1 MNCSNKPV
9 SETWLYKYWQAIQTG
24 EIMAGQDMA
33 TELDN
38 LMADLK
44 DSRYVYDTRAADL
57 KIMFIES
64 CCRLTKS
71 PYYGQPF
78 KLLLWQKAYIEV
90 LFSFK
95 MQTIDSGASWVDRFV
110 ESLLLITRKGGK
122 TELIGGL
129 SFTEMLLGRPG
140 EDIVCSGT
148 DDGTAMLAYDV
159 IDNMRVQFDPQS
171 RDTWRNQKGLK
182 CFATNSHIY
191 RLSESTRQTE
201 GRNVDFCGIDE
212 VWSLEADNKIFTT
225 IRQSTSTKDE
235 YKIIMFGSEGFVDGG
250 LLDQLREEYTRIIY
264 GETDADGARR
274 KLPWLYTQDDERE
287 VWDTDESGVSR
298 AWQKSNPSIGAVKK
312 WSYLKDKVEE
322 ARESRSKRAWVLA
335 KDFNFKVSS
344 ASVWLDADMLDTEK
358 RFDLEDFRGAI
369 ALGGVD
375 LAETTDLC
383 SAKVLLMRKGDKTKY
398 ILSMYWMPEGKLET
412 SDDAEA
418 GAHYTQWAK
427 DGLIRIVE
435 GNEVDTALVADWFA
449 ELYREWGIRP
459 YKIGFDQRFA
469 KQFTARMDDYGFD
482 YEMVYQTRYVLSS
495 PMRLVEADLR
505 DGLINYNGNALDN
518 WCLGNTSCKVFD
530 TGLVMPIKAKGANGR
545 RIDGALS
552 LIIAYEMMRR
562 YRADFTGALK
572 G

>member
-1 MNCSNKPV
+1 MSCLNKPKE
-9 SETWLYKYWQAIQTG
+9 ETWLYRYWDAIRRG
-24 EIMAGQDMA
+24 EIMAGADMS

-38 LMADLK
+38 LIADM
-44 DSRYVYDTRAADL
+44 DDERYRYDTRAADL
-57 KIMFIES
+57 KIMFIETG
-64 CCRLTKS
+64 CKLTKS
-71 PYYGQPF
+71 PYYGKPF
-78 KLLLWQKAYIEV
+78 LLLLWQKAYIEA

-95 MQTIDSGASWVDRFV
+95 MQTIDSGNDWIDRFV

-122 TELIGGL
+122 TELIGALGF
-129 SFTEMLLGRPG
+129 SEMLLGKPG

-148 DDGTAMLAYDV
+148 DDGTAALAFDV
-159 IDNMRVQFDPQS
+159 IDTMRVQFDPHN

-182 CFATNSHIY
+182 CLATNSHIY
-191 RLSESTRQTE
+191 RLSESTRQKE
-201 GRNVDFCGIDE
+201 GRNIDFAGIDE
-212 VWSLEADNKIFTT
+212 VWSLEADNEIFTV
-225 IRQSTSTKDE
+225 IQQSTSTKDE

-250 LLDQLREEYTRIIY
+250 LLDQKREEYSKIIY
-264 GETDADGARR
+264 GETDSDSSRR

-287 VWDTDESGVSR
+287 VWDTDESGISR
-298 AWQKSNPSIGAVKK
+298 AWEKSNPSIGHVKK

-322 ARESRSKRAWVLA
+322 ARESRSKRAFVLA

-344 ASVWLDADMLDTEK
+344 ASVWLSAEMLDTSK
-358 RFDLEDFRGAI
+358 RFDVEDFRGAL

-398 ILSMYWMPEGKLET
+398 ILSMYWMPEGKLEAN
-412 SDDAEA
+412 DDSEA
-418 GAHYTQWAK
+418 GAQYTQWAK

-435 GNEVDTALVADWFA
+435 GNEVDTAVVADWFA

-469 KQFTARMDDYGFD
+469 KSFTNRMDEYGFD
-482 YEMVYQTRYVLSS
+482 AEMVYQTRYVLSS

-518 WCLGNTSCKVFD
+518 WCLGNTSCKVYD
-530 TGLVMPIKAKGANGR
+530 SGLVMPIKAKGANGK
-545 RIDGALS
+545 RIDGTLS
-552 LIIAYEMMRR
+552 LIMSYEMLRR
-562 YRADFTGALK
+562 YRGDFMGALR